1 MLMRYLSFTLS
12 IIFLLFIASCKPES
26 TEPVPAA
33 WKAASGFLYSNRI
46 ISNSAVWDDQLYVLA
61 NNGLCKVRPDGE
73 ATCVY
78 HGTEIEFPLP
88 MNRDFFVAAKR
99 DPDELV
105 FIPTASPSILDGK
118 RVAVKLANLAPD
130 IIGFTPGLSRWTIA
144 DNGKGQVLAIL
155 SFGNYRTALF
165 LFDVT
170 VRKNQYWDVE
180 EVSAKRVNLP
190 ELNLYTGISVANH
203 RFLVATL
210 NAAAEG
216 ETWLIDAAG
225 NAQKVASDAIQKVL
239 PVGNTLFAVGKF
251 GWFTS
256 TDQGNTWTLIP
267 GNNVTSSNPGLSDL
281 SVLQGHTIVDGRL
294 VAHTGLSIH
303 TIDLSP
309 DGKVGKTDL
318 DLAGLEGNQI
328 LNLHEWQGQV
338 FAVTL
343 TGVYMRSVKDFFAQP
358 Q

>member
-1 MLMRYLSFTLS
+1 MRYLSFALS
-12 IIFLLFIASCKPES
+12 ILSLLFIASCKPEPI
-26 TEPVPAA
+26 EPAPEAWRAA
-33 WKAASGFLYSNRI
+33 TGFLYSNKI
-46 ISNSAVWDDQLYVLA
+46 VYNSAIWDDQLYVLA
-61 NNGLCKVRPDGE
+61 NHGLCKVRPNGE

-78 HGTEIEFPLP
+78 HAAEIEFPLP
-88 MNRDFFVAAKR
+88 MNRDFFVDTKR

-105 FIPTASPSILDGK
+105 FIPTANPSILDGK
-118 RVAVKLANLAPD
+118 RMTIKLTNLAPD

-155 SFGNYRTALF
+155 SFGNYRTTLF

-170 VRKNQYWDVE
+170 MEKNKYWDVK
-180 EVSAKRVNLP
+180 EVSATRVNLS

-203 RFLVATL
+203 QFLVATIG
-210 NAAAEG
+210 AANES
-216 ETWLIDAAG
+216 ETWLIDASG
-225 NAQKVASDAIQKVL
+225 NAKKVTSDAIQRVL
-239 PVGNTLFAVGKF
+239 PVGNTLFADGKF
-251 GWFTS
+251 DWLTS
-256 TDQGNTWTLIP
+256 TDQGNTWTVIP
-267 GNNVTSSNPGLSDL
+267 GGTGLSVL
-281 SVLQGHTIVDGRL
+281 GLLQGHTLVDGRL
-294 VAHTGLSIH
+294 VAHTGSSIH

-328 LNLHEWQGQV
+328 LNIHEWQGQV

-343 TGVYMRSVKDFFAQP
+343 TGVYIRSVKDFFAKP